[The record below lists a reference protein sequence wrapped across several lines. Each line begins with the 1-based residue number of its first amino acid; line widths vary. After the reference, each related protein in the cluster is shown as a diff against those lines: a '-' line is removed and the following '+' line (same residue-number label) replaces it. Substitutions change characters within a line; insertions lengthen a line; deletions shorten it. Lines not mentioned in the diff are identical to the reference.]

1 MKKVLTII
9 VSLIGAFFLG
19 ALGMLFYATTMW
31 SKAREK
37 FTPEEFEL
45 FDELISKTF

>member
-1 MKKVLTII
+1 MKKVLII
-9 VSLIGAFFLG
+9 TVSLIGAFFLG
-19 ALGMLFYATTMW
+19 MLSYSITMW
-31 SKAREK
+31 SKARKK